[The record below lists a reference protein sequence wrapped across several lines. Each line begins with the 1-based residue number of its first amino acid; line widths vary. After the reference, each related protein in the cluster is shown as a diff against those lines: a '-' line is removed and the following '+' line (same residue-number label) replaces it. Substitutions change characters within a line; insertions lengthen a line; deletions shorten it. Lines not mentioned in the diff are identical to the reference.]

1 MLLFGGESSEHDVS
15 IMGARNV
22 YAAMDSQRYDVLL
35 VYIDRVGRWWLLE
48 NWRDNFA
55 AHGGVQLVAALGNK
69 SFMTIPGEHI
79 VRPDVILPILHG
91 KNGEDGTVQGLA
103 TLMHI
108 PIVGCDM
115 TASAVTMD
123 KLITKE
129 IIAQNGIKI
138 AEYVV
143 YRRGEKRPSYASLE
157 AKLGSDMFVKPTR
170 SGSSVGVHHVTA
182 ASELGSAI
190 DDALEHSD
198 AVLIEQTIDG
208 REIEVAVLGNP
219 PHHEV
224 SGLGEVVA
232 GEDFYTYDEKY
243 EPTSHAQALTNVEL
257 EGKLNEK
264 VQNVARRVYEI
275 LGCRGMARVDCFVTD
290 DGRIYLN
297 EVNAIPGFTNIS
309 MYPKLWRAS
318 GMHYPELIDR
328 LIDLARE

>member
-22 YAAMDSQRYDVLL
+22 YAAMDSQKYDVLL

-103 TLMHI
+103 ELMHI
-108 PIVGCDM
+108 PIVGCDV

-123 KLITKE
+123 KLLTKQ
-129 IIAQNGIKI
+129 ILQQNDIKVV
-138 AEYVV
+138 EYAV
-143 YRRGEKRPSYASLE
+143 YRRGEKRPSFSQLE
-157 AKLGSDMFVKPTR
+157 SELGNDMFVKPTR
-170 SGSSVGVHHVTA
+170 SGSSIGINHVHSA
-182 ASELGSAI
+182 AELGPAI
-190 DDALEHSD
+190 DDALEHSNT
-198 AVLIEQTIDG
+198 VLIERTIVG
-208 REIEVAVLGNP
+208 REIKVAVLGNP
-219 PHHEV
+219 PHHEI
-224 SGLGEVVA
+224 SGLGEVIS
-232 GEDFYTYDEKY
+232 GEDFYTYDDKY
-243 EPTSHAQALTNVEL
+243 STSSQAQVLTNVEL

-264 VQNVARRVYEI
+264 ISEISRTAYEV
-275 LGCRGMARVDCFVTD
+275 LGCRGMARVDFLISADNKVYV
-290 DGRIYLN
+290 G

-328 LIDLARE
+328 LIDLVLE